1 MALLVMFVFFFFFF
15 NDTATTEIYTLSLH
29 DALPI
34 SWEKSRRGSAAR
46 PAGRSAPA
54 CRGCRRGR
62 CRRSCRVLG
71 QPRGRCGERLEALPH
86 QLHSGV
92 HRAVPCEPAGAQV
105 FDARGPHFRHGG
117 DPTRDARALVERQ
130 GERGTQPVRA
140 PARDGDRI
148 AHRRDPGGVA
158 RGFGRRRERVQVRD
172 QEAQVRA
179 DAASLVVVEQ
189 VHAHKKTPA
198 VGETVGV
205 ISHEG
210 GSGRTPSP
218 AAKIPEPSPALY
230 RLLPPIFYP
239 MPRLA
244 IAQIRPSKGDY
255 AANLQKIGGVL
266 AQIAKPDPPLH
277 LVIFPATVT
286 SGYFVE
292 GGVPDVAVTAGTVFR
307 DLTWEHEA
315 ASAPPIDV
323 AVGFYEVFQNH
334 FYNSCLYASLGNAPS
349 DSASPRNASS
359 GHASPGIRH
368 VHRKVF
374 LPTYGV
380 FDEERFVE
388 RGRDI
393 QAFDTRFGR
402 VAMLICEDAW
412 HSITGTIAALQ
423 GAQLVIVPSASPARG
438 TGMDEEGT
446 RLPTSV
452 VRWERILK
460 GIAAEPGVWVAFAS
474 LVGFEGG
481 KGFPGGSVLVSPG
494 GEIVLRG
501 PLFEEAVLT
510 YDLDFEELTRARAES
525 PLLAN
530 LEGNLPLL
538 IKNLGKGERGKGK
551 GKARAAEFDPAT
563 NGASVKSAIRNPQS
577 AIHLV
582 GKGVEEG
589 DPLAIDPDLA
599 RRWLTSFLKDEVVRR
614 RGFTK
619 GIVGLSGGVDS
630 SLTAFLAVEAL
641 GKQNVIAVR
650 MPYKTSSPESLQHAQ
665 LVIDQLGIEALTI
678 DISAAVDGYLSQVET
693 NGAADPTRRGNVM
706 ARERMIVLFDLSA
719 KYKALPIGTS
729 NKSERLL
736 GYFTWHADDTPP
748 VNPLGDLF
756 KTQVRAL
763 ARHVG
768 VPDVIL
774 RKPPTPDLVPGQTTE
789 GDYGISYDKVDRILY
804 YLIRGMKPEDI
815 VSRGFTREEVDKVER
830 RLESTHWKRRLPTVA
845 VMSQTAI
852 GEFYLRPVDY

>member
-1 MALLVMFVFFFFFF
+1 
-15 NDTATTEIYTLSLH
+15 
-29 DALPI
+29 
-34 SWEKSRRGSAAR
+34 
-46 PAGRSAPA
+46 
-54 CRGCRRGR
+54 
-62 CRRSCRVLG
+62 
-71 QPRGRCGERLEALPH
+71 
-86 QLHSGV
+86 
-92 HRAVPCEPAGAQV
+92 
-105 FDARGPHFRHGG
+105 
-117 DPTRDARALVERQ
+117 
-130 GERGTQPVRA
+130 
-140 PARDGDRI
+140 
-148 AHRRDPGGVA
+148 
-158 RGFGRRRERVQVRD
+158 
-172 QEAQVRA
+172 
-179 DAASLVVVEQ
+179 
-189 VHAHKKTPA
+189 
-198 VGETVGV
+198 
-205 ISHEG
+205 
-210 GSGRTPSP
+210 
-218 AAKIPEPSPALY
+218 
-230 RLLPPIFYP
+230 

-266 AQIAKPDPPLH
+266 AQIATLDPPVD
-277 LVIFPATVT
+277 LVIFPETAT

-292 GGVPDVAVTAGTVFR
+292 GGVRDVAVTAGTLFR
-307 DLTWEHEA
+307 DLTVEHA
-315 ASAPPIDV
+315 AAGAHPVDV

-334 FYNSCLYASLGNAPS
+334 FYNSCLYASLGNVSP
-349 DSASPRNASS
+349 DNASSRNASPEN
-359 GHASPGIRH
+359 ASSRILH

-388 RGRDI
+388 RGREI

-402 VAMLICEDAW
+402 VATLICEDAW

-446 RLPTSV
+446 RLPASV

-460 GIAAEPGVWVAFAS
+460 GIADEHGVWVAFAS

-481 KGFPGGSVLVSPG
+481 KGFPGGSVIVSPG

-510 YDLDFEELTRARAES
+510 YDVDFEELTRARAEA
-525 PLLAN
+525 PLLAD
-530 LEGNLPLL
+530 LEVNLPHL
-538 IKNLGKGERGKGK
+538 IKNLGKEERGKGK
-551 GKARAAEFDPAT
+551 GKARAPQFDPAT
-563 NGASVKSAIRNPQS
+563 NGSQVSPFPIPVS
-577 AIHLV
+577 PIHV
-582 GKGVEEG
+582 FGKGVEEG

-619 GIVGLSGGVDS
+619 AIVGLSGGVDS
-630 SLTAFLAVEAL
+630 SLTAVLAVEAL
-641 GKQNVIAVR
+641 GKENVIAVR

-665 LVIDQLGIEALTI
+665 LVIDQLGIAALTI
-678 DISAAVDGYLSQVET
+678 DITAAVDGYLSQVQE
-693 NGAADPTRRGNVM
+693 NGDADPTRRGNVM

-719 KYKALPIGTS
+719 KHKALPIGTS

-789 GDYGISYDKVDRILY
+789 RDYGISYDKVDRILY
-804 YLIRGMKPEDI
+804 YLIRGMKPDDI
-815 VSRGFTREEVDKVER
+815 VARGFTREEVEKVAR
-830 RLESTHWKRRLPTVA
+830 RLDSTHWKRRLPTVA